1 MILTVTMNPSVDTRY
16 QLDELI
22 IDDVNRV
29 TPEKTAGGKGLN
41 VARVLGQLGDDVVA
55 TGLLGGHMGAY
66 MAELMDANGI
76 NNDFVPIKGE
86 TRICLNILHAGNQT
100 ELLESGPTIAPEE
113 LDAFTAKFTELAG
126 KADVVTISGSL
137 PRGVE
142 ADYYAKITG
151 IAENAGAKVLLDTSV
166 SLPSASTLKTVTI
179 PETVKA
185 IGNYAFAGS
194 KIEKLTLNSGLESIL
209 TSAFSGCTNLSSVSF
224 SDSIIS
230 ICDSSFEECTSLKN
244 LKFGKNLEFI
254 SYYAFYNC
262 QNLQSVTIGE
272 NVKAICCDSFGNC
285 DALVINGKIGSTAE
299 TFAKKYG
306 YKFNSSEVTRL
317 KGDVDNNGIIN
328 VVDATNI
335 QKYVVNLKDEN
346 GNKFIDINNAEDV
359 YVADVNGD
367 GIINVVDATLIQKYL
382 VRLVESL

>member
-16 QLDELI
+16 QLDELV

-76 NNDFVPIKGE
+76 KNDFVPIKGE

-113 LDAFTAKFTELAG
+113 LDAFTAKFAELAS

-151 IAENAGAKVLLDTSV
+151 IAENAGAKVLLDTSGASLEAALKSEIKPELVKPNLTEINGLLGTSFTTDDVDELRAALASDARFSDIPWVVV
-166 SLPSASTLKTVTI
+166 SMGADIPAVNATGSGDSTI
-179 PETVKA
+179 AGFAHAIAAGADDETVLRTA
-185 IGNYAFAGS
+185 NTCG
-194 KIEKLTLNSGLESIL
+194 KLNAMDPMTGHLVMDRWDE
-209 TSAFSGCTNLSSVSF
+209 V
-224 SDSIIS
+224 
-230 ICDSSFEECTSLKN
+230 
-244 LKFGKNLEFI
+244 
-254 SYYAFYNC
+254 YNGVV
-262 QNLQSVTIGE
+262 VTE
-272 NVKAICCDSFGNC
+272 
-285 DALVINGKIGSTAE
+285 L
-299 TFAKKYG
+299 
-306 YKFNSSEVTRL
+306 
-317 KGDVDNNGIIN
+317 
-328 VVDATNI
+328 
-335 QKYVVNLKDEN
+335 
-346 GNKFIDINNAEDV
+346 
-359 YVADVNGD
+359 
-367 GIINVVDATLIQKYL
+367 
-382 VRLVESL
+382 

>member
-151 IAENAGAKVLLDTSV
+151 IAENAGAKVLLDTSGASLEAALKSEIKPELV
-166 SLPSASTLKTVTI
+166 KPNLTEINGLLGTNFTTPASPISPGSSCPWALPAPLASTMAVRSARRRPISLP
-179 PETVKA
+179 
-185 IGNYAFAGS
+185 
-194 KIEKLTLNSGLESIL
+194 LTLRARVTPLSQASHMPSQL
-209 TSAFSGCTNLSSVSF
+209 TQTTRWYCVPPTPAASSTPW
-224 SDSIIS
+224 IP
-230 ICDSSFEECTSLKN
+230 
-244 LKFGKNLEFI
+244 
-254 SYYAFYNC
+254 
-262 QNLQSVTIGE
+262 
-272 NVKAICCDSFGNC
+272 
-285 DALVINGKIGSTAE
+285 
-299 TFAKKYG
+299 
-306 YKFNSSEVTRL
+306 
-317 KGDVDNNGIIN
+317 
-328 VVDATNI
+328 
-335 QKYVVNLKDEN
+335 
-346 GNKFIDINNAEDV
+346 
-359 YVADVNGD
+359 
-367 GIINVVDATLIQKYL
+367 
-382 VRLVESL
+382 

>member
-126 KADVVTISGSL
+126 KADVVTISGSSL
-137 PRGVE
+137 E
-142 ADYYAKITG
+142 AALKSEVKPELVKPNLTEINGLLGTSFTTDDVDELRAALASDARFSDIPWVVVSMGAAGSVGFHNGRAFRAKTPDIPAVNATG
-151 IAENAGAKVLLDTSV
+151 SGDSTIAGFAHAIAAGADD
-166 SLPSASTLKTVTI
+166 
-179 PETVKA
+179 ETVLRTA
-185 IGNYAFAGS
+185 NTCG
-194 KIEKLTLNSGLESIL
+194 KLNAMDPMTGHLVMDRWDE
-209 TSAFSGCTNLSSVSF
+209 V
-224 SDSIIS
+224 
-230 ICDSSFEECTSLKN
+230 
-244 LKFGKNLEFI
+244 
-254 SYYAFYNC
+254 YNGVV
-262 QNLQSVTIGE
+262 VTE
-272 NVKAICCDSFGNC
+272 
-285 DALVINGKIGSTAE
+285 L
-299 TFAKKYG
+299 
-306 YKFNSSEVTRL
+306 
-317 KGDVDNNGIIN
+317 
-328 VVDATNI
+328 
-335 QKYVVNLKDEN
+335 
-346 GNKFIDINNAEDV
+346 
-359 YVADVNGD
+359 
-367 GIINVVDATLIQKYL
+367 
-382 VRLVESL
+382 